1 MIMRYSAAVVALLLA
16 FVVFGPLL
24 INHDPLAADPANQ
37 LKPPAL
43 SHILGTDLLGR
54 DVLSRYLHGGRHTLL
69 SAFGATVFA
78 LGAGTCLGIA
88 AGTGMG
94 IAVSLLKAV
103 LTGLLALPGVVIA
116 LVVLAAL
123 GRGVIPLSLAIGLS
137 QTAPTAVV
145 IQAAVLTIRAQ
156 LYVEAAYAL
165 GASNNYILFAHILP
179 NILPTLAAYG
189 SAVFGYALLNGAALT
204 FLGVGAAPG
213 TPDWGVMLA
222 EGRAVFRSAPWISIA
237 PGLTITVIVWA
248 VNNLAD
254 SLNRQFRPDSIT
266 VRKTRTAPASYR
278 A

>member
-1 MIMRYSAAVVALLLA
+1 MRYSAAVVGLVLVLVA
-16 FVVFGPLL
+16 FGPLF
-24 INHDPLAADPANQ
+24 IRHDPMATDPANQ

-43 SHILGTDLLGR
+43 SHVMGTDLLGR
-54 DVLSRYLHGGRHTLL
+54 DVLSRYVHGGRHTLL
-69 SAFGATVFA
+69 SALGATAFA
-78 LGAGTCLGIA
+78 LGAGTCLGVVTG
-88 AGTGMG
+88 AGTSTAILM
-94 IAVSLLKAV
+94 LKAV
-103 LTGLLALPGVVIA
+103 ITAMLALPGVVIA

-123 GRGVIPLSLAIGLS
+123 GRGAVPLSLAIGLA
-137 QTAPTAVV
+137 QTAPTAIVV
-145 IQAAVLTIRAQ
+145 QAAVLTVRTQ
-156 LYVEAAYAL
+156 LYVEAAFAL
-165 GASNNYILFAHILP
+165 GASNTRILFTHILP
-179 NILPTLAAYG
+179 NIAPTLAAYG

-237 PGLTITVIVWA
+237 PGLTITAVVWA

-254 SLNRQFRPDSIT
+254 SLNRQFGPDSTT